1 MEDCENVPTST
12 QDQENN
18 ISNITSTSNNVNDA
32 DEDKNIKEQQK
43 STQKKSNF
51 ICGVIEGFY
60 GRPWTTE
67 QRKDLF
73 RKLKKWGMDSYVY
86 APKDDYKHRAYWREL
101 YTVEEADHLSGLIAA
116 AKDQGITFYYAL
128 SPGLD
133 MTYSSQK
140 ELQTLKRKLDQVS
153 QFGCEAFALLFDDIE
168 SELSKSDKEVF
179 QTFGNAQVSV
189 TNEIFTHLGSP
200 RFLFCPTQYCSSRAV
215 PTVHDSEYLNTL
227 GSKLNHDIDIMWT
240 GNKVI
245 SKIIT
250 LESIQEITE
259 VLRRPPV
266 IWDNLHANDYDQKRV
281 FLGPYSGRSPE
292 LIPHLRGVMTNPN
305 CEFHANTI
313 AIHTLAYWSRCS
325 LDSKVNSE
333 CDNKF
338 FRILLIIIISLGSI
352 SADIKLETEN
362 DEDTNA
368 DSLPQECCLSKSIYH
383 PRMALKNAITE
394 WLPEFSIEK
403 EAWGPITKPQP
414 QVTMVM
420 PIIPI
425 IPSINTCMSL
435 TTTTT
440 TSTNAKTVTLPEVN
454 TTQLQALADVCS
466 TVNSSSVNPIAN
478 PIMNSLV
485 SPTKVVTNDDILNPI
500 PTCVASNIELPKKIP
515 ISIVSVPIMHTKAV
529 GSDVDS
535 DDMRDSDTEK
545 KTRKLKPVAISEITV
560 KAENCDR
567 EVLPEVQSSKVDS
580 KLEEDIAID
589 EKPVEPDSTGLS
601 TDNLSPV
608 SAVSAGNEPM
618 ECSSSLTSQTSP
630 KDDLAKMLVG
640 ANEDVVMAESATV
653 GEINNTMQIESTAPS
668 PLSPTEMIDAG
679 YKSSTDRA
687 KISADDLYLLCDLF
701 YLPFEHG
708 SRGFKLLNEFNWLKA
723 NAHVLLEAKNKKN
736 HSNETLCK
744 PEVSEWLQRAECFSS
759 LCNSVQDLLRKIAT
773 CENKEICHD
782 LFSYIWDIAG
792 ALSLLN
798 AFVKWLRLGQFP
810 ANVFSYTQGTYT
822 WFSKGWKEAFMS
834 GDQEPWVF
842 RGGLIADLQRLMP
855 VDSGNDLFL
864 YKLPELP
871 TTEYH
876 VMRPY
881 THLDE
886 NCVNDVC
893 TQQLLSL
900 AATEGNPEDL
910 RLPENLK
917 DLLADYLVGPFI
929 TLQSEFCIVATDA
942 SGKIVGYTASALNS
956 NTFLRDA
963 SMCWIPEMCKKYSKS
978 LLEKSCDFTESKA
991 LNNML
996 SVMINDFHQ
1005 YNIDCPTEVS
1015 NSYPAAMTAALLDDA
1030 LGQDYGI
1037 AKRLVT
1043 VMLATLRANGCF
1055 GVHVRLPAKDIGI
1068 QLAQHYI
1075 KLGFAE
1081 VYRDRESFT
1090 YFGRRF

>member
-1 MEDCENVPTST
+1 
-12 QDQENN
+12 
-18 ISNITSTSNNVNDA
+18 
-32 DEDKNIKEQQK
+32 
-43 STQKKSNF
+43 
-51 ICGVIEGFY
+51 
-60 GRPWTTE
+60 
-67 QRKDLF
+67 
-73 RKLKKWGMDSYVY
+73 
-86 APKDDYKHRAYWREL
+86 
-101 YTVEEADHLSGLIAA
+101 
-116 AKDQGITFYYAL
+116 
-128 SPGLD
+128 
-133 MTYSSQK
+133 
-140 ELQTLKRKLDQVS
+140 
-153 QFGCEAFALLFDDIE
+153 
-168 SELSKSDKEVF
+168 
-179 QTFGNAQVSV
+179 
-189 TNEIFTHLGSP
+189 
-200 RFLFCPTQYCSSRAV
+200 
-215 PTVHDSEYLNTL
+215 
-227 GSKLNHDIDIMWT
+227 
-240 GNKVI
+240 
-245 SKIIT
+245 
-250 LESIQEITE
+250 
-259 VLRRPPV
+259 
-266 IWDNLHANDYDQKRV
+266 
-281 FLGPYSGRSPE
+281 
-292 LIPHLRGVMTNPN
+292 
-305 CEFHANTI
+305 
-313 AIHTLAYWSRCS
+313 
-325 LDSKVNSE
+325 
-333 CDNKF
+333 
-338 FRILLIIIISLGSI
+338 
-352 SADIKLETEN
+352 
-362 DEDTNA
+362 
-368 DSLPQECCLSKSIYH
+368 
-383 PRMALKNAITE
+383 
-394 WLPEFSIEK
+394 
-403 EAWGPITKPQP
+403 
-414 QVTMVM
+414 
-420 PIIPI
+420 
-425 IPSINTCMSL
+425 
-435 TTTTT
+435 
-440 TSTNAKTVTLPEVN
+440 
-454 TTQLQALADVCS
+454 
-466 TVNSSSVNPIAN
+466 
-478 PIMNSLV
+478 
-485 SPTKVVTNDDILNPI
+485 
-500 PTCVASNIELPKKIP
+500 
-515 ISIVSVPIMHTKAV
+515 
-529 GSDVDS
+529 
-535 DDMRDSDTEK
+535 
-545 KTRKLKPVAISEITV
+545 
-560 KAENCDR
+560 
-567 EVLPEVQSSKVDS
+567 
-580 KLEEDIAID
+580 
-589 EKPVEPDSTGLS
+589 
-601 TDNLSPV
+601 
-608 SAVSAGNEPM
+608 
-618 ECSSSLTSQTSP
+618 
-630 KDDLAKMLVG
+630 
-640 ANEDVVMAESATV
+640 
-653 GEINNTMQIESTAPS
+653 MQIESTAPS

-798 AFVKWLRLGQFP
+798 AFVKWLRLG
-810 ANVFSYTQGTYT
+810 
-822 WFSKGWKEAFMS
+822 FSKGWKEAFMS

-917 DLLADYLVGPFI
+917 DLIADYLVGSFI

-956 NTFLRDA
+956 STFLRDA

-991 LNNML
+991 LNNIL

-1081 VYRDRESFT
+1081 LNFHKSLQKNLVFGYTPSFNAAKREYHTSHGFNSTPWEHLIPCWAVAITIRPSPEPISSKRTRFSLRAVAGTYGKQMRRNAGATNAKHTMEIPRPIPPVAAIKTFAPLDMDFLVSVCVTIYLHFT
-1090 YFGRRF
+1090 YRRCRS